1 MTTDAAGTT
10 WLEQR
15 FGLAGQTALVTGAR
29 TGIGRACAL
38 ALASAGADVVLWGRS
53 EGDCDEVAAEV
64 EALGRRAFG
73 VAADFAD
80 RDAVQALA
88 TRVAAEHRVD
98 VLVNNAGT
106 IRRTPAAQM
115 SLEDWDLV
123 RVVNLD
129 SVWILTQTLGA
140 AMVSRGDGA
149 VVTIASLLTFQGGV
163 NVPGYAAT
171 KHAVAGLTKAF
182 ANEWAASG
190 VRVNAVA
197 PGYVET
203 NNTTALRADEERF
216 ESISAR
222 IPAGRWATPDDI
234 APAVVY
240 LASPAAA
247 YVHGH
252 VLTVDGGWM
261 AR

>member
-1 MTTDAAGTT
+1 MTEAMPDEG
-10 WLEQR
+10 WLEQQ
-15 FGLAGQTALVTGAR
+15 FGLAGRTALVTGAR

-38 ALASAGADVVLWGRS
+38 ALAAAGADVVLWGRA

-64 EALGRRAFG
+64 EALGRKAFG
-73 VAADFAD
+73 VAADFGD

-88 TRVAAEHRVD
+88 TRVGADHEID

-129 SVWILTQTLGA
+129 SVWILTQTLGS

-149 VVTIASLLTFQGGV
+149 VITIASLLTFQGGV

-203 NNTTALRADEERF
+203 NNTEALRADDERR
-216 ESISAR
+216 EAISAR

-234 APAVVY
+234 APAVVF
-240 LASPAAA
+240 LASPGAA

>member
-1 MTTDAAGTT
+1 
-10 WLEQR
+10 
-15 FGLAGQTALVTGAR
+15 
-29 TGIGRACAL
+29 
-38 ALASAGADVVLWGRS
+38 LASAGADVVLWGRS

-64 EALGRRAFG
+64 EGLGRRA
-73 VAADFAD
+73 VQVFAD
-80 RDAVQALA
+80 LADRGAVVALA
-88 TRVAAEHRVD
+88 SKVAAEHPVD
-98 VLVNNAGT
+98 ILVNNGGT
-106 IRRTPAAQM
+106 IRRTPAADM
-115 SLEDWDLV
+115 SLADWDLV

-129 SVWILTQTLGA
+129 SVWLITQTLGRE
-140 AMVSRGDGA
+140 MVARGDGA
-149 VVTIASLLTFQGGV
+149 VISIASLLSFQGGV
-163 NVPGYAAT
+163 TVPGYTAT
-171 KHAVAGLTKAF
+171 KHAVAGLTKAL

-203 NNTTALRADEERF
+203 RNTAALRADDERR

-252 VLTVDGGWM
+252 VLTVDGGWLG
-261 AR
+261 R

>member
-1 MTTDAAGTT
+1 
-10 WLEQR
+10 
-15 FGLAGQTALVTGAR
+15 
-29 TGIGRACAL
+29 
-38 ALASAGADVVLWGRS
+38 
-53 EGDCDEVAAEV
+53 VAAEV
-64 EALGRRAFG
+64 EALGRRATG
-73 VAADFAD
+73 VAADLAD

-88 TRVAAEHRVD
+88 TRLAAEHRVD

-106 IRRTPAAQM
+106 IRRTPAVDM
-115 SLEDWDLV
+115 TMEDWDLV

-129 SVWILTQTLGA
+129 SVWVLTQTFGRE
-140 AMVSRGDGA
+140 MVKRGDGA
-149 VVTIASLLTFQGGV
+149 VVTIASLLSFQGGV
-163 NVPGYAAT
+163 TVPGYAAT

-182 ANEWAASG
+182 ANEWASAG

-203 NNTTALRADEERF
+203 NNTQALRADAERR
-216 ESISAR
+216 EAISAR
-222 IPAGRWATPDDI
+222 IPANRWATPEDI

-261 AR
+261 GR